1 MEKYLWK
8 YVDKIDDKIEHI
20 SDILL
25 EKVDKYVLGEVQQ
38 NEFELSDDEGDGDGE
53 KKDKKDK

>member
-25 EKVDKYVLGEVQQ
+25 EKVDKYVLGEVQ
-38 NEFELSDDEGDGDGE
+38 
-53 KKDKKDK
+53 